1 MPIAT
6 ELVPS
11 QRFLTFRQFCETAG
25 IGRSKGLDEIN
36 SGRLPAR
43 KCGKKLLIDR
53 DDVEAWFANL
63 PRAR

>member
-1 MPIAT
+1 MSTDTAPT
-6 ELVPS
+6 PL

-53 DDVEAWFANL
+53 EDVETWFANL